1 MMIQTKYSQTPYPSN
16 LSRVNTNAIDP
27 PNPDKFF
34 NNFFN
39 FPVEVSS
46 NVDSAVVAYFEQIA
60 DNKESARALASA
72 VIYTAVKQGINPM
85 SALDEF
91 KKIPIGEL
99 NAYTA
104 LFLNFER
111 VGTSFLGL
119 KNRPL
124 QNKYITRAILP

>member
-1 MMIQTKYSQTPYPSN
+1 MVQTTYPQTPYPTN
-16 LSRVNTNAIDP
+16 LTSIDTNAVSPQDT
-27 PNPDKFF
+27 NSYF

-39 FPVEVSS
+39 YPVEISS
-46 NVDSAVVAYFEQIA
+46 NVDSAIVAHFEQIA
-60 DNKESARALASA
+60 DNKEAARALASA

-91 KKIPIGEL
+91 KKIPPGEL
-99 NAYTA
+99 STYTA

-119 KNRPL
+119 KNRPS
-124 QNKYITRAILP
+124 QNKYVTRAILP

>member
-1 MMIQTKYSQTPYPSN
+1 MVQTRYPQTPYPTN
-16 LSRVNTNAIDP
+16 LSRVNTNAISP
-27 PNPDKFF
+27 PNTDKFF

-39 FPVEVSS
+39 FPIDVSS
-46 NVDSAVVAYFEQIA
+46 NVDAAVIAYFEQIV

-72 VIYTAVKQGINPM
+72 VIYTAIKQGINPM

-91 KKIPIGEL
+91 RKVPLGDL

-119 KNRPL
+119 KNRPI

>member
-1 MMIQTKYSQTPYPSN
+1 MVQTTYSQTPYPTN
-16 LSRVNTNAIDP
+16 LNRINTNAVSP

-46 NVDSAVVAYFEQIA
+46 NVDAAIVAYFEQIA

-72 VIYTAVKQGINPM
+72 VIYTAIKQGINPM

-91 KKIPIGEL
+91 RKIPSGEL
-99 NAYTA
+99 NAYTT

-119 KNRPL
+119 KNQPI
-124 QNKYITRAILP
+124 QNKYVTRAILP